1 MLNGIV
7 EPLLT
12 MNSSTNRLMSIMMNN
27 GENNSNN
34 EISSKRS
41 SRKTTFSP
49 DTIASPNSN
58 NNNSS
63 TNNDN
68 RIKFIDMLVCGSCQQ
83 DFQLSD
89 ILKFIEHKGQCGN
102 KENKHKIPYH
112 FPQRRHRRKGNMGG
126 GGGDDDDDESQ
137 QSGNSSESDSEN
149 NPRQPLSHK
158 QTTSAKVPVD
168 ASANTFTGTGR
179 SNICLLTYEYLSILG
194 EPYNFECSQCGDV
207 YSTGNRN
214 AYGTFR
220 SIITIHLYSVVS
232 HPTLSTFTWSENVQK
247 LSQ

>member
-12 MNSSTNRLMSIMMNN
+12 MNSNTNRLMSIMMNN

-41 SRKTTFSP
+41 SRKTTTSP

-58 NNNSS
+58 N
-63 TNNDN
+63 NNDN

-112 FPQRRHRRKGNMGG
+112 FPQRRHRRTGNMGG
-126 GGGDDDDDESQ
+126 GDDDDESQ
-137 QSGNSSESDSEN
+137 QSGNSSESDNEN
-149 NPRQPLSHK
+149 NPRQPLLHK
-158 QTTSAKVPVD
+158 QTTTAKVLVD
-168 ASANTFTGTGR
+168 TSASPLTGTGR